1 MEGRPDVGRS
11 HLRRLTSGN
20 EHHRSSSVLDELPS
34 GQGGEDE
41 QLGAEWIGHLTDP
54 DRHVHQLI

>member
-20 EHHRSSSVLDELPS
+20 EHHPSLDSPTSCRQVKVAKMSNSVPKGS
-34 GQGGEDE
+34 VTGQTRTGTY
-41 QLGAEWIGHLTDP
+41 IS
-54 DRHVHQLI
+54 